1 MSASLFA
8 PAQDYKRP
16 ESVLGVVYT
25 SGGMTLLLR
34 RARPV
39 FWQSVTGGLDWPD
52 ESPGEAARRELKEE
66 TGIESSS
73 GWRDWQHTYSFPVMP
88 EYRYRYAP
96 GVPDNK
102 EHLFSLEVLQTC
114 TPKLSEAEHSDS
126 CWLPFDD
133 AIEKVWSWSNRDALE
148 RVAAQVS

>member
-1 MSASLFA
+1 MSATLFTT
-8 PAQDYKRP
+8 AQAYKRP
-16 ESVLGVVYT
+16 ESVLVVVHT
-25 SGGMTLLLR
+25 PAGQTLLLK

-39 FWQSVTGGLDWPD
+39 FWQSVTGSLEWP
-52 ESPGEAARRELKEE
+52 EEPAAEAARRELKEE

-96 GVPDNK
+96 AVPDNT
-102 EHLFSLEVLQTC
+102 EHLFSLEVPETC
-114 TPKLSEAEHSDS
+114 TAELSEAEHSAS
-126 CWLPFDD
+126 CWLSFAE

-148 RVAAQVS
+148 RVAAVDG